1 MGDRIGV
8 IRPAVEVVLHNVK
21 GQLVRPDKLALPS
34 LKGLEWAEP
43 LVWYDR
49 IGEIGVLDSL
59 IMATQLIDSLLNR
72 PAFAVGLVGTLRL
85 DHATSS

>member
-1 MGDRIGV
+1 M
-8 IRPAVEVVLHNVK
+8 
-21 GQLVRPDKLALPS
+21 RPDKLALPS
-34 LKGLEWAEP
+34 LKDLEWAEP

-72 PAFAVGLVGTLRL
+72 PAFAVGLVGTLRF